1 MWSWWDCMQWWSG
14 AWDSAMP
21 WPMFLPMLWPI
32 LMIGGIIVL
41 VMLLMRGG
49 RTETPPI
56 WRRDASARGRLKF
69 LASASLA
76 ARSTGTNTRSARD
89 SCLNRNGI
97 RAAIVRRLILERP
110 RP

>member
-49 RTETPPI
+49 RAETSPT
-56 WRRDASARGRLKF
+56 WRRDASRQTPFEILGERFARGEIDRHEYEERKGF
-69 LASASLA
+69 LSQ
-76 ARSTGTNTRSARD
+76 
-89 SCLNRNGI
+89 
-97 RAAIVRRLILERP
+97 P
-110 RP
+110 